1 MTHIR
6 MLTDFRGFLDVQANA
21 YFPGKNMIAKSK
33 SSETA
38 SHTSLECNSKAEKDC
53 DEWMTRFH

>member
-1 MTHIR
+1 
-6 MLTDFRGFLDVQANA
+6 MLTDFREFLDMQANA

-33 SSETA
+33 SSEAA
-38 SHTSLECNSKAEKDC
+38 SHTRLDCNSKMEKDC